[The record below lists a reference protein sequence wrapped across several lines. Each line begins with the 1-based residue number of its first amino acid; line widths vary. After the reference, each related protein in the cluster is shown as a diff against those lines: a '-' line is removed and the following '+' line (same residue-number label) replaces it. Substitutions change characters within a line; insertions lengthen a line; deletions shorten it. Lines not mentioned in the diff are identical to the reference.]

1 MEMKNKI
8 ITFAF
13 LIFLLSMLALNII
26 VPEKDIS
33 ESERRKLEKFSILTS
48 ETLFNREF
56 FNKFEKYE
64 LDQMVF
70 RDKFRTVKAFT
81 EFSVLNKYDNNN
93 IFIKNGYVFKME
105 YPYNQD
111 YVHDMSKK
119 MNTIYETYLHGMNV
133 YYSIIPDKN
142 YFIKDNDKHLFIDY
156 DNMISILNNEIKNME
171 YIDIFN
177 CLSLEDYY
185 KTDIHWK
192 QESLWKILNVIGK
205 RMNFSNDFNDYEY
218 EKKVFSP
225 FYGSYY
231 GQAALPVKPDVLTYL
246 TNDIIEKAAVD
257 NYEYTGEDR
266 NSQKVYD
273 TGKLKG
279 MDSYDVFLSGA
290 TPLIKI
296 ENTKN
301 SSGKELIIFRDS
313 FASSLAPLLLSEYS
327 KITLV
332 DLRYVNYK
340 MLDQLVDFENKEDVL
355 FLYSTMIVNNSNIL
369 K

>member
-1 MEMKNKI
+1 MKNKI
-8 ITFAF
+8 ITFTF

-26 VPEKDIS
+26 MPEKDIS
-33 ESERRKLEKFSILTS
+33 KSERRKLEGFPTLTS
-48 ETLFNREF
+48 ETLFNSEF

-64 LDQMVF
+64 LDQMAF

-81 EFSVLNKYDNNN
+81 EFSVFNKYDNNN

-105 YPYNQD
+105 YPYNQN
-111 YVHDMSKK
+111 YVYDMSKK
-119 MNTIYETYLHGMNV
+119 MNTIYDTYLHGMNV

-142 YFIKDNDKHLFIDY
+142 YFIKDDDKHLFIDY
-156 DNMISILNNEIKNME
+156 DNMISILNDNVKNMK

-192 QESLWKILNVIGK
+192 QERLGK
-205 RMNFSNDFNDYEY
+205 VVNAIDKEMHFSNEFNENTF

-231 GQAALPVKPDVLTYL
+231 GQAALPIKPDTLTYL
-246 TNDIIEKAAVD
+246 TNDSIDKAIVD
-257 NYEYTGEDR
+257 NYEYTGKDR

-273 TGKLKG
+273 TNKLNG
-279 MDSYDVFLSGA
+279 IDPYDVFLSGA

-313 FASSLAPLLLSEYS
+313 FASSSAPLLLSEYS
-327 KITLV
+327 KITLI
-332 DLRYVNYK
+332 DLRYVSYK
-340 MLDQLVDFENKEDVL
+340 MLGELVDFDNQDVL
-355 FLYSTMIVNNSNIL
+355 FLYNTSVVNNSNIL